1 LLLSKLATLLSTT
14 KGAAAA
20 TVVAAAAL
28 TSGVA
33 ATNED
38 VQNAVSTAVQ
48 TITRSADSS
57 QPAVVAARNKADKDL
72 RSAFQTDQQALAKL
86 HSTHVDN
93 TVRAKLNDTLNKAD
107 AALRDR
113 LTTALNDVAALT
125 LGREGLEGSSGA
137 TGATGASGSTGAPDI
152 KIPFTTET
160 QGKIDEIVTKAIT
173 DMDTIAKDA
182 ADAVALL
189 PTFAPGKPEDAGKP
203 ADAGKPTDVQGG
215 KPASVPT
222 PPAHP

>member
-1 LLLSKLATLLSTT
+1 LLITNLAALLSTT

-28 TSGVA
+28 TGVA
-33 ATNED
+33 ATNQD
-38 VQNAVSTAVQ
+38 VQNAVNTTVQ

-72 RSAFQTDQQALAKL
+72 REAFRVDQQKLAKL

-93 TVRAKLNDTLNKAD
+93 TDRALLNNTVNTAD

-113 LTTALNDVAALT
+113 LTKALNDVAALT
-125 LGREGLEGSSGA
+125 LGRNGLEGASGA
-137 TGATGASGSTGAPDI
+137 TGATGATGSPDI
-152 KIPFTTET
+152 KKEFTAET
-160 QGKIDEIVTKAIT
+160 QTKIDDVVTTAVT
-173 DMDTIAKDA
+173 DMDKIAKDA
-182 ADAVALL
+182 EDAVALL
-189 PTFAPGKPEDAGKP
+189 PTVTPGKPEDVGKP
-203 ADAGKPTDVQGG
+203 ADVGKPTDVQGG

>member
-1 LLLSKLATLLSTT
+1 LLLTNLATLLSTT

-28 TSGVA
+28 TGVA
-33 ATNED
+33 ATNQD
-38 VQNAVSTAVQ
+38 VQNAVNTTVQ

-72 RSAFQTDQQALAKL
+72 RSAFQADQQKLAKL

-93 TVRAKLNDTLNKAD
+93 TDRATLNDTVNKAD

-113 LTTALNDVAALT
+113 LTKALNDVAALT
-125 LGREGLEGSSGA
+125 LGRNGLEGASGA
-137 TGATGASGSTGAPDI
+137 TGATGATGSPDI
-152 KIPFTTET
+152 KKEFTAET
-160 QGKIDEIVTKAIT
+160 QTKIDEVVTTAIT
-173 DMDTIAKDA
+173 EMDKIAKDA
-182 ADAVALL
+182 EDAVALL
-189 PTFAPGKPEDAGKP
+189 PTSTPGKPEDAGKP
-203 ADAGKPTDVQGG
+203 ADAGKPTDLQGG
-215 KPASVPT
+215 KPASLPT

>member
-1 LLLSKLATLLSTT
+1 MLLTNLAAFLSTT

-28 TSGVA
+28 TGVA
-33 ATNED
+33 ATNQD
-38 VQNAVSTAVQ
+38 VQNAVNTTVQ

-72 RSAFQTDQQALAKL
+72 RDAFRADQQKIAKL

-93 TVRAKLNDTLNKAD
+93 TDRATLNTTVNTAD

-113 LTTALNDVAALT
+113 LTKALNDVAALT
-125 LGREGLEGSSGA
+125 LGRNGLEGASGA
-137 TGATGASGSTGAPDI
+137 TGSTGSPDI
-152 KIPFTTET
+152 KKEFTADT
-160 QGKIDEIVTKAIT
+160 QTKIDEVVTTAVT
-173 DMDTIAKDA
+173 DMDKIAKDA
-182 ADAVALL
+182 EDAVALL
-189 PTFAPGKPEDAGKP
+189 PTVTPGKPEDAGKP
-203 ADAGKPTDVQGG
+203 ADVGKPTDVQGG
-215 KPASVPT
+215 KPASVPN

>member
-1 LLLSKLATLLSTT
+1 LLLTNLATLLSTT

-28 TSGVA
+28 TGVA
-33 ATNED
+33 ATNQD
-38 VQNAVSTAVQ
+38 VQNAVNTTVQ

-72 RSAFQTDQQALAKL
+72 RSAFQADQQKLAKL

-93 TVRAKLNDTLNKAD
+93 TDRATLNDTVNKAD

-113 LTTALNDVAALT
+113 LTMALNDVAALT
-125 LGREGLEGSSGA
+125 LGRNGLEGASGA
-137 TGATGASGSTGAPDI
+137 TGATGATGSPDI
-152 KIPFTTET
+152 KKEFTADT
-160 QGKIDEIVTKAIT
+160 QTKIDEVVTTAVT
-173 DMDTIAKDA
+173 DMDKIAKDA
-182 ADAVALL
+182 EDAVALL
-189 PTFAPGKPEDAGKP
+189 PTVTPGKPEDAGKP
-203 ADAGKPTDVQGG
+203 ADAGKPTDLQGG
-215 KPASVPT
+215 KPASLPT

>member
-1 LLLSKLATLLSTT
+1 MLLSKLTTLLSTT

-20 TVVAAAAL
+20 TAVAAAAL

-33 ATNED
+33 ATNQD
-38 VQNAVSTAVQ
+38 VQNAVNTAVD
-48 TITRSADSS
+48 TITRSSDSS

-72 RSAFQTDQQALAKL
+72 RDAFQTDQQKLAKL

-93 TVRAKLNDTLNKAD
+93 TDRAKLTDTVNKAD
-107 AALRDR
+107 AALRAR
-113 LTTALNDVAALT
+113 LTLALNDVAALT
-125 LGREGLEGSSGA
+125 LGREGLEGASGA
-137 TGATGASGSTGAPDI
+137 TGATGATGAPDI

-160 QGKIDEIVTKAIT
+160 QGKIDDIVKTAIT

-189 PTFAPGKPEDAGKP
+189 PTFAPGKPADPGKPAEAGKP
-203 ADAGKPTDVQGG
+203 ATL
-215 KPASVPT
+215 PT
-222 PPAHP
+222 PPQHP